1 MCWENGLDG
10 IRQAWV
16 YGVSSFT
23 TWDLLLYLLAFFLGQ
38 VLRGLG

>member
-1 MCWENGLDG
+1 MCRENGLDC

-23 TWDLLLYLLAFFLGQ
+23 TWDLLLYLLAFLGR